1 MRLKDVNLYIDSS
14 PMLTLMRTKRYLN
27 FAAKCRKNVL
37 GANVDEDQLLMYRA
51 DEKRCRLSEGEKK
64 FAQMC
69 WEMTSTVFASVV
81 NAEMEK
87 ETPLD
92 YDAVG
97 ETADAILNVIADAVR
112 TRQKTTAVLPRRSRC
127 VRFFYRGRACTPVS
141 GTSLI

>member
-1 MRLKDVNLYIDSS
+1 MRLNDMNLYIDSS

-27 FAAKCRKNVL
+27 FASKYWKTVL
-37 GANVDEDQLLMYRA
+37 GANADEDQLLMYRA
-51 DEKRCRLSEGEKK
+51 DEKRCWLSEEEKK
-64 FAQMC
+64 FAQTC

-92 YDAVG
+92 YDTVG
-97 ETADAILNVIADAVR
+97 ENADAILDVIADGIR
-112 TRQKTTAVLPRRSRC
+112 TRQKTTAVSPLRSRC
-127 VRFFYRGRACTPVS
+127 VRFFYRGRACTPAN